1 MRSMWDVIV
10 VGTGI
15 MGAAALASLAA
26 AGQKVLGIDR
36 FEPPHDRGSSHGE
49 TRVTRKAYFEDPRY
63 VPLLVRSFQRYRS
76 LEQEVGRPLFEPTP
90 GLHFGPAPHQ
100 GMRGVL
106 AAVTEHALPHG
117 QLSATEVRA
126 RFAVH
131 PADDDAC
138 LVEDEA
144 GVLATEPMVAAFL
157 RVAERD
163 GATRLSGAR
172 VVSIERRGASLAI
185 RTEHPGRGSETFVA
199 PRVVLATGGW
209 TAASELLPPPAPLRV
224 ERQVQLWF
232 RPEDPEPFSSDRFP
246 IFLRF
251 GEPTAFYGIPIVPRF
266 GGLSA
271 EAVKVCAHH
280 GGRETSAE
288 DLERTVDAEDEA
300 RVIDFVRTY
309 LPQLGTRIVERRVC
323 MYTNTPDENFVIG
336 PHPEE
341 PRVIVACGFSG
352 HGFKLAP
359 AVGELVRELVIDGA
373 APHPLFDP
381 QRFTRA

>member
-1 MRSMWDVIV
+1 MWDAIV

-15 MGAAALASLAA
+15 MGAASLASLAA
-26 AGQKVLGIDR
+26 AGRKVLGIDR

-63 VPLLVRSFQRYRS
+63 VPLLLRSFQHYRT
-76 LEQEVGRPLFEPTP
+76 LEREVGRPLFSPTA
-90 GLHFGPAPHQ
+90 GLHFGPHAHE
-100 GMRGVL
+100 GMQGVL
-106 AAVTEHALPHG
+106 TAVTEHALSHA
-117 QLSATEVRA
+117 QLSASEVRA

-131 PADDDAC
+131 PADEDAC

-144 GVLATEPMVAAFL
+144 GVLAAEPMVAAYL
-157 RVAERD
+157 EVAERD
-163 GATRLSGAR
+163 GAERLSGAR
-172 VVSIERRGASLAI
+172 VVAIERRGANLAVL
-185 RTEHPGRGSETFVA
+185 TEGRRGPQTFVA

-209 TAASELLPPPAPLRV
+209 AASSALLPPPAPLSV
-224 ERQVQLWF
+224 ERQVQIWF
-232 RPEDPEPFSSDRFP
+232 RPEDPAPFASERFP

-251 GEPTAFYGIPIVPRF
+251 GGRTAFYGIPIVRAF

-280 GGRETSAE
+280 GGRATSAE
-288 DLERTVDAEDEA
+288 GLERTVDQDDEGH
-300 RVIDFVRTY
+300 VLDFVRTY
-309 LPQLGTRIVERRVC
+309 LPTLGTSIVERRVC

-359 AVGELVRELVIDGA
+359 AVGELVRDLVVDEA

-381 QRFTRA
+381 RRFSRV